1 MTWIAKPSG
10 GYVLGSQESIQ
21 IITEIHNMLDRAGYT
36 LQSQAGILGN
46 AYHESGLNPWRWQSD
61 TVNLMYGGYGI
72 FQYTASTS
80 AATDRYIQVCS
91 GLPYYAPNLS
101 TSQVTAGALPTDGIC
116 QMNVFITDYLNKWYA
131 GLWRAYWPENAELR
145 AKCNA
150 ILSNYG
156 NGSALTQAQFSR
168 IPNIEDATIAFLG
181 CFEGPAIPNYTVR
194 VNTAIEVY
202 DILINLPHHGG
213 GKMPLWMMMKPY
225 WKR

>member
-1 MTWIAKPSG
+1 MAWMAKPSG
-10 GYVLGSQESIQ
+10 GYVLGSQDSIQ

-36 LQSQAGILGN
+36 LQAQAGILGN

-72 FQYTASTS
+72 FQYTASSS

-116 QMNVFITDYLNKWYA
+116 QMNVFITDYLHKWFPS
-131 GLWRAYWPENAELR
+131 LWRSYWPENAELR

-150 ILSNYG
+150 ILSTYG
-156 NGSALTQAQFSR
+156 NGTALTQAQFSR
-168 IPNIEDATIAFLG
+168 IPDIESATIGFLG

-202 DILINLPHHGG
+202 DILINLPHFTGSS
-213 GKMPLWMMMKPY
+213 MPLWMMMKPY